1 MTMKKLRAKPHRFTE
16 EYLIDLNATQAAI
29 RAGYSPKT
37 ARQQGQRL
45 LTNASIM
52 EAIQAAM
59 KERSART
66 DITQDRVMQEL
77 ALIGFADMGDFV
89 RINDLGNPVLDLTA
103 IPEDALRIVS
113 EITQDEY
120 VEGNGEGAR
129 EVKKT
134 RIKLH
139 PKIPALV
146 SMGKH
151 LGMFVEKRHPVGMDG
166 EPIDLAPVYVYA
178 PDTSKLTADQ
188 WVERFKPKRET
199 AESGD

>member
-1 MTMKKLRAKPHRFTE
+1 MAKKMLTAKQQRFAE
-16 EYLIDLNATQAAI
+16 EYLIDLNATKAAI
-29 RAGYSPKT
+29 RAGYSVKS

-45 LTNASIM
+45 LSNAAIALTTEQAMAEREERTNV
-52 EAIQAAM
+52 
-59 KERSART
+59 
-66 DITQDRVMQEL
+66 TQDRVLQEL

-89 RINDLGNPVLDLTA
+89 RINEHGDPFLDLSN
-103 IPEDALRIVS
+103 IPNGALRIVS

-151 LGMFVEKRHPVGMDG
+151 LGMFIEKRHPVGVDG